1 MEHSAHV
8 DRANQAFKAFV
19 ALRKLKLR
27 EDAFSRGF
35 YALLHL
41 SFALLIKHG
50 RPLPKT
56 YAGLVGTLWS
66 LREDLGLST
75 KLVQSLSR
83 MQALREGGDYEAV
96 PLIQESDLDNVVQTF
111 DELSSLVER
120 RR

>member
-1 MEHSAHV
+1 MDHAAHV
-8 DRANQAFKAFV
+8 ERAKQAFKAFV

-41 SFALLIKHG
+41 AFALLIKQG

-56 YAGLVGTLWS
+56 YTGMIGTLWS

-96 PLIQESDLDNVVQTF
+96 PLIQESDLDNIVQTF
-111 DELSSLVER
+111 KELSALVNQ
-120 RR
+120 